1 MKFNIDKDLCII
13 CGACQSIC
21 DEIFTIED
29 DGYAVAKDVNV
40 KDEEIKESA
49 IEAMEGCPTNA
60 ISKKED

>member
-1 MKFNIDKDLCII
+1 MKFNIDKDLCIG

>member
-1 MKFNIDKDLCII
+1 MKFNIDKDLCIG
-13 CGACQSIC
+13 CGAGQSIC